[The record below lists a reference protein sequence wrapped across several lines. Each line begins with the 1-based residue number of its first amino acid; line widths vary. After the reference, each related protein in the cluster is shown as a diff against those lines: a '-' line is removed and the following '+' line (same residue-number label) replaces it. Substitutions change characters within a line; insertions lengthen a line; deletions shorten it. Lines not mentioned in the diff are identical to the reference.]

1 MTFRP
6 NLAAKLKPGQTYEE
20 ELAKLSLSEGFLVS
34 PKLDGIRCIM
44 HPKLGPITRSGKQI
58 PNRALRRFF
67 LDNFFAV
74 SGFDG
79 EFVWGDH
86 ESPDYSFQKTFSKFS
101 TEEDDDIS
109 QMMYHVFD
117 DVTHPNAQFFERVF
131 HYIARVTQLPSAIR
145 EHFEIVPQP
154 VAYTLAEVLAKEAH
168 YLSRNYEGA
177 MLRHP
182 SRPYKMG
189 RSTWKE
195 AGLIALKRT
204 LDTEAQIIGVEELFH
219 NDNEQTTNELG
230 YSARSSHQA
239 NKTPANT
246 LGALIVSGVVGSP
259 FFDVEFKIGSGFTD
273 AQRKDL
279 WLRQRSLPGQIVT
292 FKYQPVG
299 VKEKPRAPIF
309 KSFRND

>member
-6 NLAAKLKPGQTYEE
+6 NLAAKLKPGQTYEK
-20 ELAKLSLSEGFLVS
+20 ELAKLPLSEGFLVS

-58 PNRALRRFF
+58 PNRALHHFF
-67 LDNFFAV
+67 LDNFSFV

-101 TEEDDDIS
+101 TEDDADIS
-109 QMMYHVFD
+109 QMCYHVFD
-117 DVTHPNAQFFERVF
+117 DITDQNKKFLERAF
-131 HYIARVTQLPSAIR
+131 RYTQRITEMIHGQGPQLLT
-145 EHFEIVPQP
+145 VPQTS
-154 VAYTLAEVLAKEAH
+154 VYSITNVLAIES
-168 YLSRNYEGA
+168 YDLSQNYEGV

-204 LDTEAQIIGVEELFH
+204 LDAEAEIIGVEELFH

-230 YSARSSHQA
+230 YAARSSHQA
-239 NKTPANT
+239 NKTPAGT
-246 LGALIVSGVVGSP
+246 LGALLVSGVSDSP
-259 FFDVEFKIGSGFTD
+259 FAGIEFKIGGGFTD
-273 AQRKDL
+273 SQRKDL